1 MPCRRLAWQGA
12 SHYTAYVKRLF
23 LLLFLATA
31 CLAQAWQQVNGNAPE
46 PAREFRAAWV
56 ATVFNLDWP
65 SRAGLPA
72 SQQKAELL
80 NIIEQASR
88 MRLNAIILQVRPN
101 GDAVYKSDLEPWSA
115 WLNGPGQHPGYDPLA
130 YAIEEAHR
138 RGIEVHAWFNPF
150 RATVSSRPV
159 GRGHVS
165 RRQPGWILK
174 AGSTTILN
182 PGKPEARAYV
192 LRVIMDVVRRYNIDG
207 VHLDDYFYPYPPH
220 HNVRDGLKPAERRA
234 AIDAFVQTLYRQV
247 KALKPYVR
255 VGISPFGIWQPGV
268 PENVEAGISAYE
280 DLACDAR
287 KWLAKGWVDYLSPQ
301 LYWRCEGP
309 QSFPALMRWWS
320 SINPRRPVWPGI
332 ASVRI
337 DSKEDPG
344 RKASEIGRQIAYSRQ
359 LACQSSGQLFWSW
372 KSLGTNR
379 GGIQKELGRF
389 YGTLALPPAMPWCG
403 SNRPPSPLV
412 QVQETGNGCV
422 VTWQGQARKWVVQ
435 VGSRGRWFT
444 MDVLPGNCNRITI
457 PARVA
462 NTLDRIAIRPI
473 SPTGMS
479 GAPGIM
485 AR

>member
-1 MPCRRLAWQGA
+1 MVTATLAGAWQP
-12 SHYTAYVKRLF
+12 
-23 LLLFLATA
+23 
-31 CLAQAWQQVNGNAPE
+31 VNENAPE

-65 SRAGLPA
+65 SKAGLPA

-80 NIIEQASR
+80 SIIEQASKL
-88 MRLNAIILQVRPN
+88 RLNAIILQVRPN
-101 GDAVYKSDLEPWSA
+101 GDALYKSKLEPWSV
-115 WLNGPGQHPGYDPLA
+115 WLSGAGTDPGYDPLA
-130 YAIEEAHR
+130 FAIAEAHR
-138 RGIEVHAWFNPF
+138 RGIEIHAWFNPF

-165 RRQPGWILK
+165 RRQPGWILR

-182 PGKPEARAYV
+182 PGKPEARGHV
-192 LRVIMDVVRRYNIDG
+192 LRVIMDVVNRYDIDG

-220 HNVRDGLKPAERRA
+220 HNVADGRTPAQRRA
-234 AIDAFVQTLYRQV
+234 AIDDFVQALYQRV
-247 KALKPYVR
+247 KRTKPYVR
-255 VGISPFGIWQPGV
+255 VGISPFGIWQPGF
-268 PENVEAGISAYE
+268 PENVEAGLNAYE
-280 DLACDAR
+280 ELACDAR
-287 KWLAKGWVDYLSPQ
+287 KWLAKGWVDYLAPQ

-320 SINPRRPVWPGI
+320 GINPSRPVWPGI

-344 RKASEIGRQIAYSRQ
+344 RKASEIGRQIGYSRQ
-359 LACQSSGQLFWSW
+359 LARQSSGQLFWSW

-379 GGIQKELGRF
+379 GGIQRELGK
-389 YGTLALPPAMPWCG
+389 YYSSLALPPAMPWSG
-403 SNRPPSPLV
+403 SQRPSRPLV
-412 QVQETGNGCV
+412 QAQDTPAGCT
-422 VTWQGQARKWVVQ
+422 VTWQGNARKWVLQ
-435 VGSRGRWFT
+435 VGSKGRWFT
-444 MDVLPGNCNRITI
+444 MDVLPGNCNRITL
-457 PARVA
+457 PPNVA

-479 GAPGIM
+479 GLAGIL